1 MKKEKKQSGS
11 SVSLKERIR
20 RQFGSS
26 QSKNGSYSL
35 AMIAVVLVI
44 TVFVNLIVG
53 QLPKSA
59 TSFDI
64 SSSLIYETGEVT
76 QEVLDSLNHDV
87 SILVIAENDSVDS
100 RIQTFLERYTEKSS
114 HVTLTYRDPVLHP
127 DVLTQ
132 YGVSS
137 NTIVVSCEDTGK
149 IQTVAI
155 SDMIQYDQYY
165 YYYQGAK
172 VESEFDG
179 EGLMTTAI
187 DYVASDKQKKIYTLD
202 GHSES
207 DLSDS
212 VTEQLG
218 KSHME
223 TESLNLM
230 EKASVPEDCG
240 LLVINAP
247 QSDLADDE
255 LQTIRT
261 YLIGGGNVMLLR
273 GVTKNTLTN
282 FDALMEEY
290 GLTMVNQYIGD
301 QENYY
306 ANAGS
311 YFNLFPVIKSSSA
324 NVSTDS
330 MILVSSVAGMLQSE
344 NADDSV
350 SVQQLLTTGSK
361 TILLDPQNTSGQYQ
375 TSGETYLLAAK
386 STKTYEA
393 GAVAEGTDKDT
404 GLVQGTD
411 AQAEES
417 TEELTKAAES
427 EAESAAE
434 LSEAASE
441 ETTAEET
448 DTAAETE
455 TGAESEAA
463 SDEAAEA
470 GTTGTMIVLTAP
482 SMIEESITG
491 RFSNL
496 ANLEEFTNLSA
507 SFFDDVQNIS
517 IPTKSLAVEYNTVTN
532 GGVWNSLF
540 LFVIPAFCIAAGLY
554 VWIKRRR
561 A

>member
-1 MKKEKKQSGS
+1 
-11 SVSLKERIR
+11 
-20 RQFGSS
+20 
-26 QSKNGSYSL
+26 
-35 AMIAVVLVI
+35 
-44 TVFVNLIVG
+44 
-53 QLPKSA
+53 
-59 TSFDI
+59 
-64 SSSLIYETGEVT
+64 
-76 QEVLDSLNHDV
+76 
-87 SILVIAENDSVDS
+87 
-100 RIQTFLERYTEKSS
+100 
-114 HVTLTYRDPVLHP
+114 
-127 DVLTQ
+127 
-132 YGVSS
+132 
-137 NTIVVSCEDTGK
+137 
-149 IQTVAI
+149 
-155 SDMIQYDQYY
+155 
-165 YYYQGAK
+165 
-172 VESEFDG
+172 
-179 EGLMTTAI
+179 
-187 DYVASDKQKKIYTLD
+187 
-202 GHSES
+202 
-207 DLSDS
+207 
-212 VTEQLG
+212 
-218 KSHME
+218 
-223 TESLNLM
+223 
-230 EKASVPEDCG
+230 
-240 LLVINAP
+240 
-247 QSDLADDE
+247 
-255 LQTIRT
+255 
-261 YLIGGGNVMLLR
+261 
-273 GVTKNTLTN
+273 
-282 FDALMEEY
+282 
-290 GLTMVNQYIGD
+290 
-301 QENYY
+301 
-306 ANAGS
+306 
-311 YFNLFPVIKSSSA
+311 
-324 NVSTDS
+324 

-427 EAESAAE
+427 E
-434 LSEAASE
+434 

-463 SDEAAEA
+463 SDEAESTEAAEA

-482 SMIEESITG
+482 SMITESITG

>member
-1 MKKEKKQSGS
+1 MKKEKKL
-11 SVSLKERIR
+11 SLKERIR

-87 SILVIAENDSVDS
+87 SILIIAENDSVDS
-100 RIQTFLERYTEKSS
+100 RIQTFLERYAEKSS

-149 IQTVAI
+149 TQTVAI
-155 SDMIQYDQYY
+155 GDMIQYDQYY

-187 DYVASDKQKKIYTLD
+187 DYVASDNQKKIYTLD

-207 DLSDS
+207 ALSDS

-290 GLTMVNQYIGD
+290 GLTIVNQYIGD

-350 SVQQLLTTGSK
+350 SVQQLMTTGSK

-427 EAESAAE
+427 E
-434 LSEAASE
+434 

-463 SDEAAEA
+463 SDEAESTEAAEA

-482 SMIEESITG
+482 SMIAESITG